1 MPRFQYREC
10 IENNEI
16 RRGNNDVSSH
26 ILLVLFSI
34 RLTRV
39 HVTIFCILLRSRGRR
54 ECFKLFKKIAS
65 VPQMEQNAE

>member
-10 IENNEI
+10 IENNVI

-34 RLTRV
+34 RLTLMCI
-39 HVTIFCILLRSRGRR
+39 TKFCILLRSRGRR
-54 ECFKLFKKIAS
+54 ECFKLFKKFAS
-65 VPQMEQNAE
+65 VPQMEENAE

>member
-10 IENNEI
+10 IEDNEI

-34 RLTRV
+34 RLT
-39 HVTIFCILLRSRGRR
+39 L
-54 ECFKLFKKIAS
+54 
-65 VPQMEQNAE
+65 M